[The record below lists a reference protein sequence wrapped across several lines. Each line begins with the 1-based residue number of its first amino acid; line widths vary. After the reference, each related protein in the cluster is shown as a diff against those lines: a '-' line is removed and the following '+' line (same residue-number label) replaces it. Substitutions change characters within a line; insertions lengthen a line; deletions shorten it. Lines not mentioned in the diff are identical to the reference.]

1 MVRRL
6 LHGKSRL
13 TGQKIGAAAHLSAQI
28 RYLPAMRIKRPAER
42 TFTGLNW
49 LFTGR
54 FYKNT
59 GQEAEFTG
67 HISKNTGQTEKRF
80 GQLIIY

>member
-42 TFTGLNW
+42 TFTG
-49 LFTGR
+49 R

-80 GQLIIY
+80 GELITY

>member
-1 MVRRL
+1 
-6 LHGKSRL
+6 
-13 TGQKIGAAAHLSAQI
+13 
-28 RYLPAMRIKRPAER
+28 MRIKRPAER

-80 GQLIIY
+80 GQLISY

>member
-6 LHGKSRL
+6 LHGISRL
-13 TGQKIGAAAHLSAQI
+13 TGQKIGAAGHLSAQI
-28 RYLPAMRIKRPAER
+28 RYLPAMRIKCPAER
-42 TFTGLNW
+42 PFTGLYW

-67 HISKNTGQTEKRF
+67 QSAKIPAKQRNDLGN
-80 GQLIIY
+80 